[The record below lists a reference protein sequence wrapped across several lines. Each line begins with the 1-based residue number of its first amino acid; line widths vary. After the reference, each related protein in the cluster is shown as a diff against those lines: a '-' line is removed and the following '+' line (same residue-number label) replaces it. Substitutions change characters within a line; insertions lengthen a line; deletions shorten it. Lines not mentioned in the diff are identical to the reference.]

1 MPELDMKVEATSDCR
16 IERTRELLLDRLT
29 CLSDGLRWLIDNGVE
44 AERPANIAS
53 SRVSIQAGVC
63 RLVRACCEDAEQ
75 NVMVYSFDISQLLKK
90 LCQEIIGVEIY
101 LLDVVPDMNA
111 TEQYNAFYYSVVR
124 RAYDGLTRDQFN
136 DYANARIAL
145 IARVVEGVKN
155 AKFKR
160 DRGVY
165 VKI

>member
-16 IERTRELLLDRLT
+16 IERTRELLLDRLAR
-29 CLSDGLRWLIDNGVE
+29 LSDGLQWLIDNGVE
-44 AERPANIAS
+44 AERPADITS
-53 SRVSIQAGVC
+53 SRVSIQMGVC
-63 RLVRACCEDAEQ
+63 RLVRACCEDAERH
-75 NVMVYSFDISQLLKK
+75 VMPYSFEISRLLEK
-90 LCQEIIGVEIY
+90 LCREIIGEETY
-101 LLDVVPDMNA
+101 PLDVVPDISA
-111 TEQYNAFYYSVVR
+111 HDQYNSFYFSVGLRV
-124 RAYDGLTRDQFN
+124 YNGLTRDQFN

-145 IARVVEGVKN
+145 IAGIVEGVKN